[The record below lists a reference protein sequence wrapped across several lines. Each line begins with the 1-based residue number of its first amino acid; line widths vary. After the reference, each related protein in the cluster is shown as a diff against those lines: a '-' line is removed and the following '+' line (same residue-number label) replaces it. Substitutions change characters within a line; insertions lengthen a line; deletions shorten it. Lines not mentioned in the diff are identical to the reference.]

1 MAFWD
6 RITAFFGKLKTN
18 SENSFQGR
26 VSEFSKH
33 TELIDRFKVEQDRV
47 SQIKESNKFY
57 NEDDLA
63 EGVVRAIASN
73 ATMGGFK
80 LNCSDD
86 RAKVIID
93 DMLRRTKLQNKAF
106 PYLRKG
112 MLDGDLFAQ
121 IVVAPN
127 GDIIKIKRMPAL
139 LMRRNSNDQDEF
151 DDPMRAFYQVDPL
164 EGAYFALDPNRL
176 SDRDATWFAEWQ
188 IVHAR
193 WDHDEG
199 GRYGVPF
206 LNSSRGSLKKIAEG
220 ALDMAVRRKTRAG
233 MKYVH
238 SLEDATEAEL
248 EAYKNRNKKALSNPF
263 AAVIDFFSNKKVT
276 ISAIQG
282 DANLSETKDI
292 DFHVD
297 RFFAG
302 VPVPKAL
309 LGFEQSINR
318 DVLEKQEV
326 QYLREL
332 ENARSFTTGFIREIV
347 DLQLLLKGI
356 LPEQVNYNIIWAD
369 LWGDQKM
376 DNLSKATD
384 IIVKLQATGLLDDED
399 LLRVLGAFIVD
410 INIDEAIEKLKAKK
424 LIESLSLDHE
434 MQFWSMDRAGMLNAG
449 NGSKANR

>member
-6 RITAFFGKLKTN
+6 RITALFSRTN
-18 SENSFQGR
+18 TSETDSFQGR
-26 VSEFSKH
+26 QSDTSKH

-63 EGVVRAIASN
+63 KGVVRTIASN
-73 ATMGGFK
+73 ATMGGFSFR
-80 LNCSDD
+80 CDD
-86 RAKVIID
+86 EKAKQIVN
-93 DMLRRTKLQNKAF
+93 DMLRRTKLQSKAF

-112 MLDGDLFAQ
+112 MLDGDLFGQ

-127 GDIIKIKRMPAL
+127 GDIIKVKRMPAL
-139 LMRRNSNDQDEF
+139 LMRRNSNDADEF
-151 DDPMRAFYQVDPL
+151 DDPTRAFYQVDPM
-164 EGAYFALDPNRL
+164 EAAYFALDPSTL
-176 SDRDATWFAEWQ
+176 SDKDATWFAEWQ

-199 GRYGVPF
+199 SRYGVPF

-220 ALDMAVRRKTRAG
+220 ALDMAIRRKTRAG

-238 SLEDATEAEL
+238 SLEDASEAEL

-263 AAVIDFFSNKKVT
+263 AAIADFFSNKKVT
-276 ISAIQG
+276 VSSIQG
-282 DANLSETKDI
+282 DAKLSENEDI
-292 DFHVD
+292 KFHVD

-302 VPVPKAL
+302 MPVPKAL

-332 ENARSFTTGFIREIV
+332 DNAEEFITSFIREII

-356 LPEQVNYNIIWAD
+356 LPESVDYSLNWAD
-369 LWGDQKM
+369 RWGDQKM
-376 DNLSKATD
+376 DNLTKITD
-384 IIVKLQATGLLDDED
+384 VITKLQLTKLLDDED
-399 LLRVLGAFIVD
+399 LLTILDSYLPD
-410 INIDEAIEKLKAKK
+410 IDIEAAIEKLAERKAQ
-424 LIESLSLDHE
+424 EEDNRTRE
-434 MQFWSMDRAGMLNAG
+434 MQFWTDQGVINATNTGSQG
-449 NGSKANR
+449 N